1 MVAMELC
8 SASHGGIRDRER
20 QLWFWLDVAATK
32 AREGGREVR
41 RTWWYAQFGL

>member
-1 MVAMELC
+1 MAAMELC
-8 SASHGGIRDRER
+8 SASHGGIHDHER
-20 QLWFWLDVAATK
+20 QRWFWLDVAVTK